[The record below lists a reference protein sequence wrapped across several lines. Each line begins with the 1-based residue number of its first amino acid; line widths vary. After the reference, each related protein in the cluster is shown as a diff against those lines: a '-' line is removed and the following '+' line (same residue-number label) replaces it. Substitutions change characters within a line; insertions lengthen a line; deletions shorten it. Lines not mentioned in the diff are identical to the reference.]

1 MPDNAAFAG
10 LEDLL
15 EVIDAQR
22 VADHAH
28 REAADELRL
37 ETVLDE
43 VRRLGVLKDAIALD
57 IVLFAAGEADGG
69 LLQPPIHNLVEMRE
83 RAAHDEQDV
92 FRVDCVAAFFAASRA
107 VHHRLDLAGH
117 VVRGA
122 GRHLGFLHQLE
133 QGGLYALAAH
143 VAAAVLL
150 GGGGDLVN
158 FVDVNDPIL
167 GAFDIAVGL
176 PHEVADEILDI
187 AADVAGLGKLGG
199 IGLDERHTDQLGDA
213 ANEVRFP
220 DAGWPHQHDVLL
232 GVVALFFPV
241 ERLAHG
247 VVVVAQRH
255 AQHLLGFVLL
265 DDIAVEM
272 GFYVPWLVGKTEV
285 IALGLRLGFLV
296 GAGRLRTGKAGTAE

>member
-1 MPDNAAFAG
+1 M
-10 LEDLL
+10 L

-22 VADHAH
+22 VTNHAH

-43 VRRLGVLKDAIALD
+43 VRCLGVLEDAVALD
-57 IVLFAAGEADGG
+57 VVLFATGEADGG
-69 LLQPPIHNLVEMRE
+69 LLQSPIHNLVEMRE

-117 VVRGA
+117 VVRGT

-158 FVDVNDPIL
+158 FVDVNDPVL
-167 GAFDIAVGL
+167 GAFHIAVGL
-176 PHEVADEILDI
+176 PHKVAHEVLDI
-187 AADVAGLGKLGG
+187 AADVACLGKLGG

-213 ANEVRFP
+213 ADEVGFTN
-220 DAGWPHQHDVLL
+220 AGRPHQHDVLL
-232 GVVALFFPV
+232 GVVALFFSV

-247 VVVVAQRH
+247 VVVIAQRH

-265 DDIAVEM
+265 DDVAVEM
-272 GFYVPWLVGKTEV
+272 GLHVPWLVGKTKV
-285 IALGLRLGFLV
+285 IAPGLRLGFLV
-296 GAGRLRTGKAGTAE
+296 GAGRL